1 MQTIDFF
8 SSSANLKNWEWNRL
22 QSLPNGIFFSHL
34 NNRQNDCRVKPIQ
47 DSNLCPIQN
56 AMFSFG
62 FGILLCLKSF
72 TFLIFSSLSFPP
84 PGNETIHWI
93 LVLHASMYALLPL
106 CPSYGSKI
114 LTSPAPIA
122 CPPQGGQKPI
132 AWGCDSQYYESNPD
146 RLFVFSRRLKKDI
159 YNAHC
164 EKEGE
169 RSWRIKKEQIRK
181 INKWIYSSPFSPA

>member
-106 CPSYGSKI
+106 CPSYIFMVAKSQPQFPVLLKVAK
-114 LTSPAPIA
+114 SPSHEAVTLNIMNQTQIA
-122 CPPQGGQKPI
+122 C
-132 AWGCDSQYYESNPD
+132 
-146 RLFVFSRRLKKDI
+146 FFSRRLKKDI

-181 INKWIYSSPFSPA
+181 INK

>member
-106 CPSYGSKI
+106 CPSYIFMVAKSLLPQPQLPVLLRVAK
-114 LTSPAPIA
+114 SPSHEAVTLNIMNQTQIA
-122 CPPQGGQKPI
+122 CLFFPEDWKRTYIMPI
-132 AWGCDSQYYESNPD
+132 VKKKGKGAEE
-146 RLFVFSRRLKKDI
+146 LKK
-159 YNAHC
+159 
-164 EKEGE
+164 
-169 RSWRIKKEQIRK
+169 
-181 INKWIYSSPFSPA
+181 NK